1 MNGTAVTP
9 QEDGTYKV
17 IITADSDIKVE
28 LGVASGI
35 KSVTSSENKANN
47 VYTTDGVLVIKNATH
62 SQIDGLAKGIYIIN
76 GKKIIR

>member
-28 LGVASGI
+28 LGIASGI
-35 KSVTSSENKANN
+35 KSITGSENKANN
-47 VYTTDGVLVIKNATH
+47 VYTTDGVLVIKSATR